1 MAVEIQVHKVALA
14 KAVSDATQTSL
25 FGTCFPPTA
34 DVFVDHVDVSISGVE
49 VVSGPDQDIRILV
62 PLDVYLVRKNDLESF
77 ANLVPPGATTPA
89 GRIVAIYRLAVAG
102 TVVSLSL
109 VDLRSDPPNAFV
121 DMLLDPLKAAIPSL
135 PGLDASAVFTS
146 LGLPSP
152 TVAQAVLVGDIVA
165 IRFDPVGLAVSHL
178 FAGQEWGLFVDG
190 ATVVAFIQSRLSAFV
205 VPNLTLTPRWTPVGT
220 PSVTVDWR
228 FKPDLPDPLTA
239 TGTGVIGVGL
249 TLASTNPP
257 RLRATL
263 NWSLHIDL
271 GSAVPGFIDNAVE
284 KIVRDL
290 IANRFDPQIVG
301 GTKIDDRSF
310 FIDQAL
316 PPLTLGGAQLRY
328 TSLEADQSGMT
339 IGGTVRSVQAERGV
353 LSFIVSPF
361 GLPTWFGTCRALAKG
376 GSGDPPKILKVTEV
390 SNGAGVSFS
399 SYGAF
404 CDASMVQPNSTA
416 AAFLTK
422 PTLGSAE
429 TVASVGFTIPAIIA
443 QGITEDVKLILR
455 TARGVRLI
463 NFGRPI
469 VEIDAEGNVAFT
481 TFYIDNCLYLTDAQV
496 NAINWVKGKGD
507 TSVPDFKPPLEDPGW
522 VKLLTGG
529 RGFEVQ
535 LVSLNGL
542 EPGEL
547 LRYRSSNHAI
557 DLTADTNG
565 QALVPVFLPL
575 SEDIPSTSLE
585 RVNRQSIAGKFDV
598 KGTSFFRI
606 ASLPS
611 GIENRLDEGGGSGAR
626 LTRVFHDRVT
636 RDEFGSGG
644 VPLGVQIS
652 SEEFAPSPGV
662 EEVALNPQPLPPAPD
677 MFASAAERIP
687 GVRDVVAI
695 PGFESEPLA
704 IARMDDGS
712 AVLLQADSSG
722 RTRVAGS
729 FSGPIGAISTAGD
742 WGTGFASERTLVFEV
757 RRD

>member
-1 MAVEIQVHKVALA
+1 MAVEIQVYKVALA
-14 KAVSDATQTSL
+14 KAVSDAIQIRL
-25 FGTCFPPTA
+25 FGTCFTPTT
-34 DVFVDHVDVSISGVE
+34 DVFIDHIDVSISGVE
-49 VVSGPDQDIRILV
+49 VVSDPDQGIRMLV

-77 ANLVPPGATTPA
+77 ANLIPPGATTPA

-109 VDLRSDPPNAFV
+109 VDLRSEPPNAVV
-121 DMLLDPLKAAIPSL
+121 DIFLEQLQAAIPSI

-165 IRFDPVGLAVSHL
+165 IRFDPVGSAVSHL
-178 FAGQEWGLFVDG
+178 FAGQEWGLFLDG
-190 ATVVAFIQSRLSAFV
+190 ATVVAFIQSRLSTFV

-220 PSVTVDWR
+220 PRVTIDWR
-228 FKPDLPDPLTA
+228 FKPDLPDPFTA
-239 TGTGVIGVGL
+239 TGTGVIGAGL
-249 TLASTNPP
+249 MLASTNPP
-257 RLRATL
+257 RLRVTL

-271 GSAVPGFIDNAVE
+271 GSAVPGFIDNAIE

-316 PPLTLGGAQLRY
+316 PPLTIGGAQLRY

-353 LSFIVSPF
+353 LSFTVSPF
-361 GLPTWFGTCRALAKG
+361 GLPTWFGTCRSLAKV
-376 GSGDPPKILKVTEV
+376 GSGAPPKTLKITEV
-390 SNGAGVSFS
+390 SNNAQVDFS

-404 CDASMVQPNSTA
+404 CDAIMVQPNSTA
-416 AAFLTK
+416 VK
-422 PTLGSAE
+422 PTLGGAE

-469 VEIDAEGNVAFT
+469 VEIDAEGNVTFA
-481 TFYIDNCLYLTDAQV
+481 TFYVPNCNYLTDDQV
-496 NAINWVKGKGD
+496 NAINWAEGKEGV
-507 TSVPDFKPPLEDPGW
+507 SVPDFKPPLEDPDW

-557 DLTADTNG
+557 DLTADADG
-565 QALVPVFLPL
+565 QALVPIFLPL

-611 GIENRLDEGGGSGAR
+611 GIENKLDEGRGGAR

-636 RDEFGSGG
+636 RDEFGIGG
-644 VPLGVQIS
+644 IPLSVQIS
-652 SEEFAPSPGV
+652 SEEFVPLPGV

-677 MFASAAERIP
+677 IFANAAELIS

-712 AVLLQADSSG
+712 AILLQADSSG

-729 FSGPIGAISTAGD
+729 FSGPIGAISTVGN
-742 WGTGFASERTLVFEV
+742 WGTGFASERTLVFEI